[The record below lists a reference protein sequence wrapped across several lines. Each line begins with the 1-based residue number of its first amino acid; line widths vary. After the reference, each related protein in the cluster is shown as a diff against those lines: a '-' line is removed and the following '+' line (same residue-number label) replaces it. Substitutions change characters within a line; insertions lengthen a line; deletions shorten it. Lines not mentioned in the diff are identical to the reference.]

1 MSLTGI
7 KVSQLDPNGSKL
19 KNQDLVNVVKQVDTG
34 EYVSVK
40 APLSEVSE
48 LVFENVKEEFY
59 DFTIESSREDLD
71 FVEATYVKKEVGKGL
86 SSLSFEQADKDK
98 LANLRT
104 TNDLTEGTSNL
115 YFKEDRVLE
124 TVMTGLLVGTDTAV
138 SATDSLLLAIA
149 KLQAQ
154 IDALKAAP

>member
-48 LVFENVKEEFY
+48 LVFENVK
-59 DFTIESSREDLD
+59 
-71 FVEATYVKKEVGKGL
+71 
-86 SSLSFEQADKDK
+86 
-98 LANLRT
+98 
-104 TNDLTEGTSNL
+104 
-115 YFKEDRVLE
+115 
-124 TVMTGLLVGTDTAV
+124 
-138 SATDSLLLAIA
+138 
-149 KLQAQ
+149 
-154 IDALKAAP
+154 

>member
-19 KNQDLVNVVKQVDTG
+19 KNQDLVNVVKQLDTG
-34 EYVSVK
+34 EFVSVK

-48 LVFENVKEEFY
+48 LVFDNVKEEFY
-59 DFTIESSREDLD
+59 DFTNESSQENLA
-71 FVEATYVKKEVGKGL
+71 FIEATYVKKETGKGL
-86 SSLSFEQADKDK
+86 SSLSFEQTDKDK
-98 LANLRT
+98 LNNLRT

-115 YFKEDRVLE
+115 YFKEDRVKE
-124 TVMTGLLVGTDTAV
+124 TLLTGLVTGTDTAV
-138 SATDSLLLAIA
+138 TATDSLLLAIA

-154 IDALKAAP
+154 ITALKSV